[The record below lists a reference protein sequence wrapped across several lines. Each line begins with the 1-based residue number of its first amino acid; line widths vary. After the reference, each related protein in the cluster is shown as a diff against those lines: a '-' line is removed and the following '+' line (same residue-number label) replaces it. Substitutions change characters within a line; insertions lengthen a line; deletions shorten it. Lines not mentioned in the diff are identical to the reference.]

1 MYWSILKGKWKQLI
15 KVKGKLKE
23 IIPIA
28 GWKRFIKGKIKY
40 GRNDSFLKGKIR
52 GIEGIVKSKRKNERE
67 S

>member
-28 GWKRFIKGKIKY
+28 GWKRFIKGKMKY
-40 GRNDSFLKGKIR
+40 GRNEACLKEKMK
-52 GIEGIVKSKRKNERE
+52 GIVPFKRNNERE